1 MSFKIVLLAVL
12 LPGQAAGLPGVQ
24 VGAHFFIS
32 FVGNRVT
39 FYDYEIIKSNS
50 LKDFK
55 GWG

>member
-1 MSFKIVLLAVL
+1 MLLAVL

-24 VGAHFFIS
+24 VCAHFFIS
-32 FVGNRVT
+32 FVGNRIT